1 MYSDYNQRECN
12 IERDIVLAECL
23 GHITEIAT
31 RLQAM
36 AEGDA
41 TWPRVGTLLS
51 VRQRLVSML
60 DTVPAVLPEP
70 IQPLTDAE
78 QVERAKQEGC

>member
-1 MYSDYNQRECN
+1 MNDYNQQECN
-12 IERDIVLAECL
+12 LERDITLAECL
-23 GHITEIAT
+23 EHITELAT

-41 TWPRVGTLLS
+41 TWPRVGTLMA
-51 VRQRLVSML
+51 VRQRLVEVMHM
-60 DTVPAVLPEP
+60 VPPVLPEP

-78 QVERAKQEGC
+78 QVERAKQEGY

>member
-1 MYSDYNQRECN
+1 MYSDCNQAECN
-12 IERDIVLAECL
+12 MERDIALAECMEQFMEL
-23 GHITEIAT
+23 AH

-41 TWPRVGTLLS
+41 TWPRVGTLLA

-60 DTVPAVLPEP
+60 DTVPAVLSEP

-78 QVERAKQEGC
+78 QVERACMEGC